1 MTEEI
6 LWPPSDASSKVVEE
20 NPIKKSQIKKP
31 SNGGLQDSVDPAFA
45 NAPVVTLAEAAR
57 RSNKSRGTIRS
68 WLADGKIPG
77 ARRTDAGWEI
87 PVPSLVASGAWDAV
101 TAPEVIPEPDDVNR
115 VTELEADLARA
126 RMELHSE
133 KRLREAAER
142 NADDLRIA
150 MRMLNAGPLQSPEP
164 AKPQQQ
170 QRTPINDSWDL
181 TPASVMNAVQK
192 FRRKIIG

>member
-6 LWPPSDASSKVVEE
+6 LWPPSDASSEAVEE
-20 NPIKKSQIKKP
+20 NPIKP
-31 SNGGLQDSVDPAFA
+31 SPVEEFSKGELRELVDPVFA
-45 NAPVVTLAEAAR
+45 NAPMVTLAEAAR

-68 WLADGKIPG
+68 WLAGGKIAG
-77 ARRTDAGWEI
+77 ARKTDSGWEI

-101 TAPEVIPEPDDVNR
+101 TAPEDIPESDDINR
-115 VTELEADLARA
+115 VAELEANLARA

-164 AKPQQQ
+164 VKPRPQ
-170 QRTPINDSWDL
+170 QRTPANENWEF

-192 FRRKIIG
+192 FRRKLLG

>member
-6 LWPPSDASSKVVEE
+6 LWPPSDALSKAVEE
-20 NPIKKSQIKKP
+20 NPIKPPQLEEA
-31 SNGGLQDSVDPAFA
+31 SNEELRELVDPAFA
-45 NAPVVTLAEAAR
+45 NAPMVTLAEAAR
-57 RSNKSRGTIRS
+57 RSNKSRGTIRG
-68 WLADGKIPG
+68 WIADGKIVG
-77 ARRTDAGWEI
+77 ARKTDSGWEI

-101 TAPEVIPEPDDVNR
+101 TAPEEMPESDNTNR

-150 MRMLNAGPLQSPEP
+150 MRMLNAGPIQSSEP
-164 AKPQQQ
+164 VKPQQQ
-170 QRTPINDSWDL
+170 QQAPVNDNWEL

-192 FRRKIIG
+192 FRKKLLG